1 MSSWKWK
8 GWNSIL
14 MYNPN
19 SGNVRSLGLVFFF
32 FFLWKLKWFQI
43 TWANILFTIEHRE
56 HNKCLNWDILKCYA
70 QNELI
75 WNLMPTTGLKI
86 IGMGASLPRCSISSS
101 FQNSLKT
108 SGHLGCDFLE
118 FWCWNLVPFLS
129 DIGFQLLESS
139 WSPLTYFSFNDVPNV
154 LYR

>member
-8 GWNSIL
+8 DWNSIL

-19 SGNVRSLGLVFFF
+19 SGNVRSLGRVFFF
-32 FFLWKLKWFQI
+32 RKWKLKWFQI

-56 HNKCLNWDILKCYA
+56 HNKCLNWDILQFYA

-86 IGMGASLPRCSISSS
+86 IGTGASLPRCSISSS

-108 SGHLGCDFLE
+108 SGHLGCDFFGVLVLE
-118 FWCWNLVPFLS
+118 FGAILAWYRFPAAGEFVIAF
-129 DIGFQLLESS
+129 
-139 WSPLTYFSFNDVPNV
+139 DVFFV
-154 LYR
+154 